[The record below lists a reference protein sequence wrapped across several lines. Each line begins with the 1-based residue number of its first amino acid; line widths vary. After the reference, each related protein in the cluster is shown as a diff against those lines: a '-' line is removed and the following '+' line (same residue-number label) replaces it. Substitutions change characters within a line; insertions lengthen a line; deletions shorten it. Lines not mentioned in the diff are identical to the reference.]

1 MVSLVVKFFWF
12 CYIFGILR
20 TSLQSKLKF
29 FFTTLISL
37 SCLNS
42 FLFAKDINS
51 PSFNELTR
59 KYYKRLCQDTYP
71 QITLV
76 MSRCLNYSIL
86 FSLDYLKG
94 VFTEKELTEIH
105 EFLKKYCKKSV
116 NYSYGDLKQPLGILY
131 SLKVGLCIANTL
143 EDFIQ
148 YSKYGKLL
156 SHSEKR

>member
-1 MVSLVVKFFWF
+1 M
-12 CYIFGILR
+12 
-20 TSLQSKLKF
+20 QSKLKF

-51 PSFNELTR
+51 PSFDELTR
-59 KYYKRLCQDTYP
+59 KDYKRLCQDTHP
-71 QITLV
+71 QTTLV

-86 FSLDYLKG
+86 FSLDDLKG

-116 NYSYGDLKQPLGILY
+116 NYSYGDLKQPLGTLY
-131 SLKVGLCIANTL
+131 PLKVGLCIANTL

-156 SHSEKR
+156 SNSEKRWKNKRNKAILDHCKT